1 MTESIFAAST
11 DVYPNPKKKQFSSDI
26 LLIQYWDLLLECLDF
41 SEQRNMNGLNK
52 LHVFMDVKPRKKNQ
66 FIPQLIHDI

>member
-1 MTESIFAAST
+1 MPS
-11 DVYPNPKKKQFSSDI
+11 
-26 LLIQYWDLLLECLDF
+26 F